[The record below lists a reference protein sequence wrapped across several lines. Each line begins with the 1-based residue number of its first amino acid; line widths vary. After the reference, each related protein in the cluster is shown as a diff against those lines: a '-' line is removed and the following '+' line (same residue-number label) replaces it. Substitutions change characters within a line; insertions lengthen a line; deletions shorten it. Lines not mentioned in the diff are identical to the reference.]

1 MSVPEKAP
9 AFHMGDKRDFLAMF
23 QNLMTQPA
31 RFVSSGQ
38 VLRLRLGLPM
48 RLTIPFRLGFA
59 QDDGISESTIP

>member
-1 MSVPEKAP
+1 M
-9 AFHMGDKRDFLAMF
+9 L

-48 RLTIPFRLGFA
+48 RSTIPFRLGSA
-59 QDDGISESTIP
+59 QDDGHYLSRFFLPFPARFHFAPTSAE